1 MAETLG
7 NGLQE
12 RYGFARDLGRQVG
25 LGALLKPTKHP
36 KILFAPS

>member
-12 RYGFARDLGRQVG
+12 RYDFARDLWRQVD
-25 LGALLKPTKHP
+25 LGALPKPTKKP